1 MNKAQKLRL
10 CNYALLIF
18 TILTLAS
25 SIQIEAT
32 DSSGIMPVWLHVI
45 TAAIFTVLVF
55 YHIFLHFHLSN
66 WFAKFPRL
74 KSRVIDVL
82 GSYSLLL
89 S

>member
-45 TAAIFTVLVF
+45 AAAIFTVLVF